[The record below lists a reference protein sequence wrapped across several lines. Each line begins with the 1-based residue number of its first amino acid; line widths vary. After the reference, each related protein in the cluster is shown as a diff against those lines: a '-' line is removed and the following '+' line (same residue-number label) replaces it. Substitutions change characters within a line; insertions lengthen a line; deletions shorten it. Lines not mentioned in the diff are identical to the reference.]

1 MKTHS
6 IILILLL
13 ATLFPIGISA
23 QAKKPTIMVIPAD
36 TWCSENGYLTTYENQ
51 GFEVRVPDYA
61 KAIQENTDLL
71 IVTTKIGELMS
82 ERGFPLKDMSQT
94 LKSANNNNARNAM
107 MTSKTSGAALAEN
120 PIDKLNAVAKA
131 DILIEIGWKINKTG
145 PKQSVT
151 YIMRGLDAYSN
162 KQVAA
167 AQGTGAAS
175 FSSEVPVLLEE
186 AVLEKMD
193 GFLSQLQSH
202 FEDLLENG
210 REVAFS
216 VKVFDNGSG
225 ISLEDEFDGE
235 ELTDVIEAWMAQNT
249 VNHRFNM
256 TDATENQI
264 TFEQVRIPIYREN
277 GMPMDTR
284 QFVNNLRKHLRAE
297 PYNIVSK
304 VDTQGLGRADLI
316 IGEK

>member
-1 MKTHS
+1 
-6 IILILLL
+6 
-13 ATLFPIGISA
+13 
-23 QAKKPTIMVIPAD
+23 
-36 TWCSENGYLTTYENQ
+36 
-51 GFEVRVPDYA
+51 
-61 KAIQENTDLL
+61 
-71 IVTTKIGELMS
+71 
-82 ERGFPLKDMSQT
+82 
-94 LKSANNNNARNAM
+94 
-107 MTSKTSGAALAEN
+107 
-120 PIDKLNAVAKA
+120 
-131 DILIEIGWKINKTG
+131 
-145 PKQSVT
+145 
-151 YIMRGLDAYSN
+151 
-162 KQVAA
+162 
-167 AQGTGAAS
+167 
-175 FSSEVPVLLEE
+175 
-186 AVLEKMD
+186 MD

-235 ELTDVIEAWMAQNT
+235 ELTDIIEAWMAQNT

>member
-1 MKTHS
+1 MKNFS
-6 IILILLL
+6 SILLL
-13 ATLFPIGISA
+13 FLAALYPTLVCA
-23 QAKKPTIMVIPAD
+23 QAKKPTIMVVPAD
-36 TWCSENGYLTTYENQ
+36 TWCNENGFLTTYENQ
-51 GFEVRVPDYA
+51 GVTTRVPDYA

-71 IVTTKIGELMS
+71 VVTTKIGELMA

-94 LKSANNNNARNAM
+94 LKSLNNNNARNAM
-107 MTSKTSGAALAEN
+107 MTSSTSGATIAES
-120 PIDKLNAVAKA
+120 PLDKLNAVAKA
-131 DILIEIGWKINKTG
+131 DILIEIGWKVNATG

-162 KQVAA
+162 KQIAA
-167 AQGTGAAS
+167 AQGTGPAS

-193 GFLSQLQSH
+193 GFLSQLQAH
-202 FEDLLENG
+202 FDDLLENG
-210 REVAFS
+210 REVAFN

-225 ISLEDEFDGE
+225 LTLENEYNGE
-235 ELTDVIEAWMAQNT
+235 ELTDIIEAWMAQNT

-256 TDATENQI
+256 TDATESQI

-284 QFVNNLRKHLRAE
+284 QFVNNLRKYLRGA
-297 PYNIVSK
+297 PYNITSK

-316 IGEK
+316 LGEK

>member
-13 ATLFPIGISA
+13 TTLFPIGISA

-94 LKSANNNNARNAM
+94 LKSVNNNNARNAM
-107 MTSKTSGAALAEN
+107 MTSKTSRAALAEN